1 MWHFF
6 LFFFHFVVVKT
17 SSRQLYSVLAGT
29 LTTPF
34 LFLCVFWGISPN
46 RRTLGRYVKGAL
58 PILYVLMFP
67 WKYFFSISI
76 GKKWGNE
83 KRVVYVRGVTCPS
96 RWTLRCGDSPSWGPS
111 SNHHRAAFAAI
122 SIMSLSVGL
131 GLIPNL
137 TNSQSRIGANEWR
150 FGEGGLRCWPQR
162 TKSSN

>member
-1 MWHFF
+1 MSLEITFFEKLMWHFF

-34 LFLCVFWGISPN
+34 LFLCVFWRISPN

-67 WKYFFSISI
+67 WKYSFSISI

-96 RWTLRCGDSPSWGPS
+96 RWTLRCGG
-111 SNHHRAAFAAI
+111 SNHHRAAFTAI
-122 SIMSLSVGL
+122 SIMSLSVGFEFDSQFDK
-131 GLIPNL
+131 L
-137 TNSQSRIGANEWR
+137 TK
-150 FGEGGLRCWPQR
+150 LHRCQR
-162 TKSSN
+162 VKVWGRGPKALASVH